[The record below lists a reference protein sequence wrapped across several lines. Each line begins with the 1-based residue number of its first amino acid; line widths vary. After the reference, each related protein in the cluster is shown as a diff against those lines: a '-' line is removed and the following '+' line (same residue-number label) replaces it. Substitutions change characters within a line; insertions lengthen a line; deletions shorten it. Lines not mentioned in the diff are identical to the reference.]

1 MAQGSGNLR
10 GRLKTINQ
18 KLTVYVGGS
27 IALALTIL
35 GILAVTYTSKLATEQ
50 VHVKV
55 YRMLDSNSQEV
66 LRFFSERAKIV
77 TTLLADPRLEDYFT
91 DYTRYRAPVFG
102 DPDYEEII
110 DYFDSIAES
119 EKEIRGVFFADA
131 DTGDYFQNRIPEMP
145 DGRVRTPDY
154 RAYNRS
160 WWTETIDV
168 GKLYL
173 ASPSIDLVTGEEAVS
188 IQTPRHL
195 DSGTLLGVGGAD
207 VSMASIGGLV
217 RAIQFQGQGE
227 AFLIDAHGEVI
238 YFPGIEIDE
247 QARIAGEAQDG
258 NDAAHAETLLANLDR
273 RTEIKADGFADLSS
287 RLLAGD
293 YEVATVTFGGE
304 DRFVF
309 STPISSES
317 PYFNWTL
324 GILIPT
330 EIVAAPVR
338 SSVIVSVFA
347 ILFTIIAIGGVT
359 LLVSRWVVTKPIQE
373 LLERFR
379 AVAGGEADLSR
390 RVKVSSEDEI
400 GQLGTTF
407 NAFMDNIQGDIESIG
422 MQAGSVAGAST
433 QMRSL
438 AQQIATANDES
449 SSQAGLVSAAAE
461 QVSANVD
468 SVATATEELNANTRE
483 IAANASEA
491 ARVATGAV
499 DIAADT
505 RGTFEQLSASGTT
518 IGNVVK
524 VIYAIA
530 EQTNLLALNAT
541 IEAARAGEA
550 GKGFAVVADEVKK
563 LANQTAQA
571 TEEISAT
578 AQAINEHTAVA
589 GEAIKEITAIIEN
602 IHDIQT
608 IIASGVE
615 EQTATTAEI
624 AHAVS
629 EAATGSREIAERI
642 AGIAAAVQE
651 TAAASGSSREGA
663 DEVAQMADDL
673 QRVVGRFKY

>member
-1 MAQGSGNLR
+1 MAHGN

-18 KLTVYVGGS
+18 KLTVFVGGS

-35 GILAVTYTSKLATEQ
+35 GFIAVSYTSGLAGDRVDTEANHILQ
-50 VHVKV
+50 SSA
-55 YRMLDSNSQEV
+55 LEIEQ
-66 LRFFSERAKIV
+66 FFGEKASIV
-77 TTLLADPRLEDYFT
+77 RTFLADPRLLDYFDGYDT
-91 DYTRYRAPVFG
+91 FRAPVLN
-102 DPDYEEII
+102 DRDYNAVV
-110 DYFDSIAES
+110 DYFDALAASNDDVKA
-119 EKEIRGVFFADA
+119 VFFADE
-131 DTGDYFQNRIPEMP
+131 DTSEYFSNRIPEIP
-145 DGRVRTPDY
+145 FGRVEEEGYLVR
-154 RAYNRS
+154 NRP
-160 WWTETIDV
+160 WWKEAVAEDQ
-168 GKLYL
+168 LYL
-173 ASPSIDLVTGEEAVS
+173 ASPTVDLVTQLVAVV
-188 IQTPRHL
+188 IQTTVYL
-195 DSGTLLGVGGAD
+195 ENGTMLGVGGAD
-207 VSMASIGGLV
+207 VSIATVGELV
-217 RAIQFQGQGE
+217 RSIKLQGQGD
-227 AFLIDAHGEVI
+227 AFLVDQRGEVI
-238 YFPGIEIDE
+238 YFTGADVGLETKLADLDTM
-247 QARIAGEAQDG
+247 AG
-258 NDAAHAETLLANLDR
+258 NS
-273 RTEIKADGFADLSS
+273 GFADLS
-287 RLLAGD
+287 RRILAGD
-293 YEVATVTFGGE
+293 HSRTEVELGGE
-304 DRFVF
+304 DRLVMSVPVT
-309 STPISSES
+309 STMPH
-317 PYFNWTL
+317 FRWTL
-324 GILIPT
+324 GLVVPDELLT
-330 EIVAAPVR
+330 APVR
-338 SSVIVSVFA
+338 TSIVATTIA
-347 ILFTIIAIGGVT
+347 IIFTILAIGGVT
-359 LLVSRWVVTKPIQE
+359 LVASRWVVTKPIQQ
-373 LLERFR
+373 LLERFK
-379 AVAGGEADLSR
+379 AVAGGEADLTR
-390 RVKVSSEDEI
+390 RVEVTTDDEI
-400 GQLGTTF
+400 GYLGKTF
-407 NAFMDNIQGDIESIG
+407 NAFMDNIQGDFESIG
-422 MQAGSVAGAST
+422 MQASSLAVAST

-499 DIAADT
+499 DIAAST
-505 RGTFEQLSASGTT
+505 RGTFEQMSASGTT

-571 TEEISAT
+571 TEQISAT
-578 AQAINEHTAVA
+578 AQAINEHTLVA
-589 GEAIKEITAIIEN
+589 GEAIGEITTIIES

-663 DEVAQMADDL
+663 DEVAQMAENL

>member
-1 MAQGSGNLR
+1 MANGKKTLR
-10 GRLKTINQ
+10 NINQ
-18 KLTVYVGGS
+18 KLTVFVGGS

-35 GILAVTYTSKLATEQ
+35 GIIAVSYTSDLATEQ
-50 VHVKV
+50 VHLEVS
-55 YRMLDSNSQEV
+55 RMLESNSQEIQ
-66 LRFFSERAKIV
+66 RFFSERAKIV
-77 TTLLADPRLEDYFT
+77 TTLLADPRIENYFAE
-91 DYTRYRAPVFG
+91 YTEYRAPVFG
-102 DPDYEEII
+102 DRDYEEII
-110 DYFDSIAES
+110 DYFDAISEGES
-119 EKEIRGVFFADA
+119 DVRAVFFADA
-131 DTGDYFQNRIPEMP
+131 DTGDYFSNRIPEIP
-145 DGRVRTPDY
+145 DGRVLTPGY
-154 RAYNRS
+154 RAYSRP
-160 WWTETIDV
+160 WWLETVEADR
-168 GKLYL
+168 LYL
-173 ASPSIDLVTGEEAVS
+173 ASPTIDLVTGEEAVS
-188 IQTPRHL
+188 IQTTRYVG
-195 DSGTLLGVGGAD
+195 SGTLLGVGGAD
-207 VSMASIGGLV
+207 VSMTSVGRLV
-217 RAIQFQGQGE
+217 RAIQFQGEGE
-227 AFLIDAHGEVI
+227 AFLIDDRGEVI
-238 YFPGIEIDE
+238 YFPGIKVDDGSGSAE
-247 QARIAGEAQDG
+247 QSQRSQAAGDG
-258 NDAAHAETLLANLDR
+258 VTLLASFDR
-273 RTEIKADGFADLSS
+273 REDIDAAGFAELSD

-293 YEVATVTFGGE
+293 NGLAHVTLDGTE
-304 DRFVF
+304 RLVF
-309 STPISSES
+309 STAIHSDS
-317 PYFNWTL
+317 PYFEWTL
-324 GILIPT
+324 GILVPE
-330 EIVAAPVR
+330 EIISAPIRASVAVTG
-338 SSVIVSVFA
+338 IA
-347 ILFTIIAIGGVT
+347 ILFTILAIGGVT

-373 LLERFR
+373 LLERFQ

-390 RVKVSSEDEI
+390 RVKVTTEDEI
-400 GQLGTTF
+400 GQLGGTF
-407 NAFMDNIQGDIESIG
+407 NAFVENIQGDVETIG
-422 MQAGSVAGAST
+422 TQATSLTTAAT

-449 SSQAGLVSAAAE
+449 SAQAGLVSAAAE

-491 ARVATGAV
+491 ARVATSAV
-499 DIAADT
+499 EIASTT
-505 RGTFEQLSASGTT
+505 RGTFEQLSESGTT

-578 AQAINEHTAVA
+578 AHTINKHTTVAGQAI
-589 GEAIKEITAIIEN
+589 GDITAIIEN

-651 TAAASGSSREGA
+651 TAAASLSSREGA
-663 DEVAQMADDL
+663 DELAEMSADL